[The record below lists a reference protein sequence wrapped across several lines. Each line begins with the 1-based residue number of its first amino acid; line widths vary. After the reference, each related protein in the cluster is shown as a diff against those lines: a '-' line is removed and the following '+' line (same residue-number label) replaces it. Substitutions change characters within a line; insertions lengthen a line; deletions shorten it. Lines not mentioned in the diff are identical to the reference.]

1 MPLKF
6 APKGLNPED
15 SMRLAVVHMLR
26 HDNAVILQTF
36 TGKRG
41 SSATR
46 RGRLLRFMPHFPFCP
61 TERTGETAEEAPHLV
76 EIAPLQL
83 PYWARG
89 SSRETM
95 WPAARTPG
103 AVHPSPPH
111 SPHFLAEGS
120 SSLFLSISLPHFD
133 LPLVFASPRR
143 ERRCSRAC
151 RAELSPRAVMN
162 RDVAATWD
170 EMLSAFCAA
179 WSATVRIE
187 KTPFALLPPSLSHP
201 LLAEQPLGEGR
212 VPLPDEPAAS
222 FRMDPIVVPRRK
234 LDRQRSER
242 MLPPI
247 LAVVVAGKWKYT
259 PSAFKSQEAVLQRRF
274 LAVARTLESTT
285 AAPSPPLIV
294 ASVDTPLTSD
304 AAGECERLELAS
316 VAVPPLM
323 CTQKMKAG
331 RPWREGGHAG
341 ARNTLVHEHSESLF
355 SRMPPRMTRATELRF
370 PDGKHM
376 RQTLTL
382 RNTAK
387 ERLQKIFGLRPPRR
401 HRQKMAEWFSTS
413 KFSIARS
420 RELAAAALLPS
431 TVLSAASRVKP
442 PHCSER
448 KRRRGDFPPSPPPLQ
463 LLPHVRATAVFA
475 FSSWQPLTLEEEEEE
490 ENNDT
495 CCEEDLKIAPLRVF
509 PREVELQ
516 SFQQL
521 LERGIERNGK
531 AMRVGNYDE
540 EEKRYHAAF
549 VHDVNT
555 MPLPYREV
563 SGLVEDARLHYCYR
577 LALHREKRRLG
588 L

>member
-1 MPLKF
+1 
-6 APKGLNPED
+6 
-15 SMRLAVVHMLR
+15 
-26 HDNAVILQTF
+26 
-36 TGKRG
+36 TGNRG
-41 SSATR
+41 SSTTR
-46 RGRLLRFMPHFPFCP
+46 RGRLLRFMPNFPFCP
-61 TERTGETAEEAPHLV
+61 TESTGETAEEAPHLV

-89 SSRETM
+89 SSSETM
-95 WPAARTPG
+95 WPAAWAAEALP
-103 AVHPSPPH
+103 PSPPH
-111 SPHFLAEGS
+111 FPLFLAERP
-120 SSLFLSISLPHFD
+120 SSLFFSISLLHFD

-151 RAELSPRAVMN
+151 RAGWLPRAVTD
-162 RDVAATWD
+162 RDVAATWN

-187 KTPFALLPPSLSHP
+187 KTPFALLPSSLSHP

-212 VPLPDEPAAS
+212 VPPQEEPAAS
-222 FRMDPIVVPRRK
+222 FRMDPIVVPRRM

-247 LAVVVAGKWKYT
+247 LAVDVAGKWNDT
-259 PSAFKSQEAVLQRRF
+259 PPAFKSQEVTLQRRF
-274 LAVARTLESTT
+274 LAVARTPERTT

-294 ASVDTPLTSD
+294 AAVDTPLTSD
-304 AAGECERLELAS
+304 AAGACERLELAS
-316 VAVPPLM
+316 VVVPPLI
-323 CTQKMKAG
+323 CTQRMKDG

-341 ARNTLVHEHSESLF
+341 ARNTLLQEHSESLF
-355 SRMPPRMTRATELRF
+355 SRMPRCMTRATELRF

-387 ERLQKIFGLRPPRR
+387 ERLQKLCGLRPPRR
-401 HRQKMAEWFSTS
+401 HRQKMAEWFSAS
-413 KFSIARS
+413 KFSIARG

-431 TVLSAASRVKP
+431 TVLSAASCVKP
-442 PHCSER
+442 PLCSER
-448 KRRRGDFPPSPPPLQ
+448 KRRRGDVPPSPPPLQ
-463 LLPHVRATAVFA
+463 LLPHLHATAVFA
-475 FSSWQPLTLEEEEEE
+475 FSSWQPLTLEEEEE
-490 ENNDT
+490 NNDT
-495 CCEEDLKIAPLRVF
+495 CCEEDLKIAPSRVF

-516 SFQQL
+516 NFQQL
-521 LERGIERNGK
+521 LERRMERHGK
-531 AMRVGNYDE
+531 AMRMGNDDE
-540 EEKRYHAAF
+540 EEKWYHAAF
-549 VHDVNT
+549 LHDVNT

-563 SGLVEDARLHYCYR
+563 SDLVEDARLHYCYR